1 MELISFVAS
10 SFTVGFAY
18 FSLQQWIPALVA
30 VVSTTNAVIDA
41 EDMDLRRDSFR
52 MGRANLEAIKREF
65 KGLSSDFQ
73 ASSEKR
79 AELVQRTEQVAL
91 STQRRVLGAADHA
104 HEDTNDGAPDHVAT
118 QMPKSSS
125 TSQNSNVGMQERRIA
140 PANQL
145 NVGTPRP

>member
-41 EDMDLRRDSFR
+41 EDMDLRRVSFR
-52 MGRANLEAIKREF
+52 VGREHLEAIKREF

-79 AELVQRTEQVAL
+79 ADLVQRTEQVAL
-91 STQRRVLGAADHA
+91 STQRRVLGAADNA
-104 HEDTNDGAPDHVAT
+104 HGDTNDGAPKHVAT
-118 QMPKSSS
+118 PQSSL
-125 TSQNSNVGMQERRIA
+125 TSQNSNVDIQERRSA
-140 PANQL
+140 PTNQQL